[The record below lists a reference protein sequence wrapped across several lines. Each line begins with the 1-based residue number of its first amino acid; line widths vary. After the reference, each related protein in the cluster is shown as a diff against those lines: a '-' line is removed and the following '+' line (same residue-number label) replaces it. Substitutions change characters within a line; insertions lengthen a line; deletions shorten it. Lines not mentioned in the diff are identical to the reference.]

1 MKNNEMDLRA
11 RRKELRDRQ
20 YKEIISSVMSSLK
33 KYDVKDL
40 RWALNRW
47 AKKENAKA
55 RLRKEIADRKK
66 ELSSI
71 K

>member
-1 MKNNEMDLRA
+1 MAKKQD
-11 RRKELRDRQ
+11 RDAL
-20 YKEIISSVMSSLK
+20 YKQIIASVMSSLK

-55 RLRKEIADRKK
+55 RLRREIAERAK
-66 ELSSI
+66 EL
-71 K
+71 KDLK

>member
-1 MKNNEMDLRA
+1 MANKAQKD
-11 RRKELRDRQ
+11 RDVL
-20 YKEIISSVMSSLK
+20 YKEIIASVMSSLR
-33 KYDVKDL
+33 KYDIKDL

-55 RLRKEIADRKK
+55 RLRREIAERKK
-66 ELSSI
+66 ELSTI

>member
-1 MKNNEMDLRA
+1 MATKTQN
-11 RRKELRDRQ
+11 KQDREKL

-33 KYDVKDL
+33 KYDVRDL

-47 AKKENAKA
+47 AKKENTKA
-55 RLRKEIADRKK
+55 RLRREIAERNK
-66 ELSSI
+66 ELSSL